1 MAGEVMAYL
10 KRWKIKKI
18 VKKIK
23 AMQANRVNNQPGDEM
38 LKKEIAYYF
47 ELASIYSKL
56 KGNKKFPYANLMY
69 MECYRAAA
77 GLDDAEANYQIG
89 QMTLEEAKFRQ
100 NLEKDGVFKSETNLK
115 KCNQL
120 FEEAHAYLSAAIA
133 LKHVAAKRLRGLCYI
148 NGWGLEPDKKAG
160 FELIVASI
168 EEEGSWDRVPQIF
181 ASMGLN
187 KPEFFSQIMQRRKSS

>member
-1 MAGEVMAYL
+1 MAYL
-10 KRWKIKKI
+10 KRWKIKRI

-47 ELASIYSKL
+47 ELASIYNKL

-77 GLDDAEANYQIG
+77 GLDDAEANYQLG
-89 QMTLEEAKFRQ
+89 QMVLDEAKFRQ
-100 NLEKDGVFKSETNLK
+100 NLEKEGVFKSESNLK

-133 LKHVAAKRLRGLCYI
+133 LGHVAAKRLRGLSFI
-148 NGWGLEPDKKAG
+148 NGWGLEADKKAG

>member
-1 MAGEVMAYL
+1 MAYL
-10 KRWKIKKI
+10 KRWQIRRI
-18 VKKIK
+18 IKKIK

-56 KGNKKFPYANLMY
+56 KGNKKFPYAQLMY

-77 GLDDAEANYQIG
+77 MLDDAEANYQLG
-89 QMTLEEAKFRQ
+89 QMILEEAKFRQ
-100 NLEKDGVFKSETNLK
+100 NLEKEGVFKSEPNLK

-120 FEEAHAYLSAAIA
+120 FEEAHAYLLAAIA
-133 LKHVAAKRLRGLCYI
+133 LNHIAAKRLRGLSFI
-148 NGWGLEPDKKAG
+148 NGWGLEADKKTG

-168 EEEGSWDRVPQIF
+168 EEEGAWDRVPQIF

>member
-1 MAGEVMAYL
+1 MAYL
-10 KRWKIKKI
+10 KRWQIRRI

-47 ELASIYSKL
+47 ELAAIYSKL
-56 KGNKKFPYANLMY
+56 KGNKKFPFAHLMY

-77 GLDDAEANYQIG
+77 MLDNAEANYQLG
-89 QMTLEEAKFRQ
+89 QMILEEAKFRQ
-100 NLEKDGVFKSETNLK
+100 NLEKEGVFKSEANLK

-120 FEEAHAYLSAAIA
+120 FEEAHAYLLAAIA
-133 LKHVAAKRLRGLCYI
+133 LKHIAAKRLRGLSFI
-148 NGWGLEPDKKAG
+148 NGWGLEADKKTG